1 MDFRGQQLCT
11 QCALPSPSRIR
22 MRQLWP
28 DSSCHGQRLGCACA
42 VCMCACNTCVIYV
55 SWISAHTVA
64 EPEWFVPRAAG
75 RRRTFSGRV
84 GRDAVQASAP
94 HPRQP
99 PGSMRQVKRLVRG
112 LKSRRPPLARS
123 LQLWLPWCGTERRVS
138 AAKVVAGV
146 GPVGTLLRFAC
157 AEAAHL
163 CMGGGHLCY

>member
-99 PGSMRQVKRLVRG
+99 PGSMRQVKKLVRV
-112 LKSRRPPLARS
+112 RPGTPLARS
-123 LQLWLPWCGTERRVS
+123 LQLWQCVCRTLKGASAILRNASVRSETE
-138 AAKVVAGV
+138 
-146 GPVGTLLRFAC
+146 LLQNSGKASHGSLSIRQS
-157 AEAAHL
+157 
-163 CMGGGHLCY
+163 GR